1 MTTELRHHAHVH
13 KVHKFTR
20 LLTGWLFPL
29 NHQLLSLL
37 KEKVLKG
44 DAGDIILQVSRNKD
58 CRMSD
63 SWNVSEII
71 VFCEQ
76 NYHLFREM
84 RSNMTDM
91 EKRSNI
97 HTFWNQKDLKA
108 KYECRPSETLTAKDQ
123 LPLQN
128 TTGNDLFLL
137 RILFF
142 LLRTSSSQLDILAV
156 QFN

>member
-13 KVHKFTR
+13 KIHKFTR
-20 LLTGWLFPL
+20 LFTGWLFPL

-63 SWNVSEII
+63 YWNVSEII

-76 NYHLFREM
+76 NHHLFREM

-91 EKRSNI
+91 EKRSKI
-97 HTFWNQKDLKA
+97 HTFCDQKVLRQNMNVVLLKRRLQ
-108 KYECRPSETLTAKDQ
+108 KIDCPSKIQ
-123 LPLQN
+123 LPMI
-128 TTGNDLFLL
+128 G
-137 RILFF
+137 
-142 LLRTSSSQLDILAV
+142 SSSGFFFSSSGLPHP
-156 QFN
+156 N